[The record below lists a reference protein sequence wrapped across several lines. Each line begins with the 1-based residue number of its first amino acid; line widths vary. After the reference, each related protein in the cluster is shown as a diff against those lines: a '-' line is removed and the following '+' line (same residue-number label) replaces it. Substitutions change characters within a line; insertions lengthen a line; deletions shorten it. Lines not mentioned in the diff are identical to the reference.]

1 MRRLSLALG
10 AVVVGVVALVW
21 PLSGGA
27 VARQAG
33 GDVALL
39 LILDASGSMQAQLG
53 DATRIAAAKDAV
65 RDLVGALPR
74 DARVGLRV
82 YGSRFGNEDPT
93 RGCRDSRIVAPVR
106 RLDRARLKRR
116 VRSVRARGFTPIGLS
131 LLRAAADLPR
141 GGSRNVVLVSDGIDT
156 CAPPPPCKVA
166 RRIHRRGLHVDV
178 VGFTVR
184 RRARR
189 QLRCIASAGG
199 GRYVHASSAE
209 QLATRLRRLSLAGF
223 EPYDVKGA
231 PVQGGATAEDAP
243 ILVPGRFVDEV
254 EATESRWYGVE
265 LAPNQSLTASATVAG
280 RRGGPRIRF
289 GFVAMRLYTPA
300 KSSPLSARDTQ
311 GFNGLAPASVT
322 AEGGVVGQD
331 AASRGW
337 SEPGVY
343 LARVSVEDAPEAHR
357 ASYPV
362 ELDLAV
368 RGRPRPEPPIATE
381 EPDRGWVLVTFA
393 AGAAGVV
400 VGSASFGTF
409 RRIVDR

>member
-10 AVVVGVVALVW
+10 ALVVGVVALFG
-21 PLSGGA
+21 PLAGGA
-27 VARQAG
+27 VARQAS

-39 LILDASGSMQAQLG
+39 LILDASGSMQARLG
-53 DATRIAAAKDAV
+53 DSTRIAAAKDAV

-82 YGSRFGNEDPT
+82 YGSRVGNEDPN
-93 RGCRDSRIVAPVR
+93 RGCRDSRVVAPVR
-106 RLDRARLKRR
+106 RLDRARLKRG

-131 LLRAAADLPR
+131 LRRAAADLPR

-156 CAPPPPCKVA
+156 CAPPPPCKIA

-184 RRARR
+184 RRAGR
-189 QLRCIASAGG
+189 QLRCIAAAGG
-199 GRYVHASSAE
+199 GRYVRASSAE

-231 PVQGGATAEDAP
+231 PVQGGTTAERAP
-243 ILVPGRFVDEV
+243 ILVPGRYVDEV
-254 EATESRWYGVE
+254 AATESLWYGVE
-265 LAPNQSLTASATVAG
+265 LAPNQSLTASATMAG

-289 GFVAMRLYTPA
+289 GFIAVRLYTPA
-300 KSSPLSARDTQ
+300 ERSPLSARDIQ
-311 GFNGLAPASVT
+311 GFNGLAPAGVT
-322 AEGGVVGQD
+322 AEGRVVGPD
-331 AASRGW
+331 AESRAW

-343 LARVSVEDAPEAHR
+343 LARVSLEDAPEAR
-357 ASYPV
+357 GAAYPV
-362 ELDLAV
+362 ELHLAV
-368 RGRPRPEPPIATE
+368 RGEARPTPPPATE
-381 EPDRGWVLVTFA
+381 DPDRGWVLVTFA
-393 AGAAGVV
+393 AGAAGLV
-400 VGSASFGTF
+400 VGSAGFGTW

>member
-1 MRRLSLALG
+1 MLQRGGEHKMLPPSRTIPSSSTSLRPCRSPAMPGAISPPGGFAAPPGGSIPFTLRAFCKDLQPSASDLDDSMRRLSLALG
-10 AVVVGVVALVW
+10 AAVVGVVALLG
-21 PLSGGA
+21 PLAGGA

-39 LILDASGSMQAQLG
+39 LILDASGSMQARLG
-53 DATRIAAAKDAV
+53 DATRIAAAKHAV

-82 YGSRFGNEDPT
+82 YGSRVGNEDPN
-93 RGCRDSRIVAPVR
+93 RGCRDSRVVAPVR

-116 VRSVRARGFTPIGLS
+116 VKSVRARGFTPIGLS

-166 RRIHRRGLHVDV
+166 RRIRKLGLHVDV

-189 QLRCIASAGG
+189 QLTCIAAAGG
-199 GRYVHASSAE
+199 GGYVNAASAE

-243 ILVPGRFVDEV
+243 ILEPGRYADEV
-254 EATESRWYGVE
+254 GSPGSRWYAVE
-265 LAPNQSLTASATVAG
+265 LARNQSLSASATVAG
-280 RRGGPRIRF
+280 RRGGAGVRF
-289 GFVAMRLYTPA
+289 GFVAMGLYTPPPR
-300 KSSPLSARDTQ
+300 SPLSARAPQ
-311 GFNGLAPASVT
+311 GFTRLAP
-322 AEGGVVGQD
+322 
-331 AASRGW
+331 
-337 SEPGVY
+337 
-343 LARVSVEDAPEAHR
+343 
-357 ASYPV
+357 
-362 ELDLAV
+362 
-368 RGRPRPEPPIATE
+368 
-381 EPDRGWVLVTFA
+381 
-393 AGAAGVV
+393 
-400 VGSASFGTF
+400 
-409 RRIVDR
+409 